1 VIDIKFE
8 SLRGGWFSKEVLGT
22 FGVGVWKHIWRGWD
36 KFRNFL
42 CFEVA
47 VGSHVSFWHNWWC
60 RDRSLKQ
67 CFPVLFSIVRNKD
80 AMVANNLVVQNGVIQ
95 LNVIFTHPVPE
106 WEMEMVL
113 SFFAQLYSISI
124 RHGEDDRLVWSLSK
138 RGLFEVKS
146 YYEVLNRKDGPSF
159 PWKSIWRVKAPTMVA
174 FFEWTATLGKI
185 LTHDNLQKRSVMV
198 I

>member
-1 VIDIKFE
+1 
-8 SLRGGWFSKEVLGT
+8 
-22 FGVGVWKHIWRGWD
+22 
-36 KFRNFL
+36 
-42 CFEVA
+42 
-47 VGSHVSFWHNWWC
+47 
-60 RDRSLKQ
+60 LKQ

-80 AMVANNLVVQNGVIQ
+80 ARVTDNLVVQNGVTKW
-95 LNVIFTHPVPE
+95 NVIFTHPIQD

-113 SFFAQLYSISI
+113 SFFTRLYSISV